1 VRPAKSCVDER
12 SRARPRRS
20 ALTDFE
26 RAPRIARCPSTEPDS
41 SARNHPAEPRI
52 DALITTLLIVALF
65 ALLGSGVWIGL
76 ALSGVAWIGMTLF
89 SSRPA
94 GDAMA
99 VTVWGTASSWTL
111 TALPLFVWMGE
122 ILFRTRL
129 SEDMFKGLAPWLERV
144 PGRLLHTNIIGC
156 TIFAAVSG
164 SSAATCAT
172 IGKMTL
178 PELKQRGYPDDITIG
193 TLAGAGTLGLLI
205 PPSIIMIVYGVT
217 ANVSIAQL
225 FIAGVLPGVLLAA
238 LFSGY
243 IVCWALLHPDRVPA
257 ATERTS
263 FAQKFH
269 ASRHLIPVVLLIALV
284 LGSIYTGLATAT
296 EAAAFGV
303 VGSLAL
309 SAAQRSLDWSSFRA
323 ALLGATRL
331 YCMIAL
337 ILAGAAFLTL
347 AMGYIGLPRE
357 LAEWIGSLG
366 LTPFALIIAL
376 ALFYI
381 VLGCFLDGIS
391 MVVLTM
397 GVILPTVEKAGIDLL
412 WFGIFI
418 VVVVEMAQI
427 TPPVGFNLFVLQGMT
442 KKQIT
447 WIAKQALPM
456 FLLMCIAVF
465 AIWYFPSLVTLLPRH
480 MKL

>member
-1 VRPAKSCVDER
+1 VD
-12 SRARPRRS
+12 
-20 ALTDFE
+20 L
-26 RAPRIARCPSTEPDS
+26 
-41 SARNHPAEPRI
+41 
-52 DALITTLLIVALF
+52 LITALLIVSLF
-65 ALLGSGVWIGL
+65 VLLGSGVWIGL
-76 ALSGVAWIGMTLF
+76 SLTGVAWIGMQLF

-129 SEDMFKGLAPWLERV
+129 SEDMFRGLAPWLERV

-178 PELKQRGYPDDITIG
+178 PELKGRGYPDDITIG

-205 PPSIIMIVYGVT
+205 PPSIIMIVYGVA
-217 ANVSIAQL
+217 ANVSIAHL
-225 FIAGVLPGVLLAA
+225 FIAGVVPGLLLAT

-243 IVCWALLHPDRVPA
+243 IVVWALLHSDKVPA
-257 ATERTS
+257 TAVRTTIT
-263 FAQKFH
+263 QKLY
-269 ASRHLIPVVLLIALV
+269 ASRHLIPVVLLIAAV
-284 LGSIYTGLATAT
+284 LGSIYTGIATAT

-303 VGSLAL
+303 VGAL
-309 SAAQRSLDWSSFRA
+309 VISAVQGALTWTTFRDS
-323 ALLGATRL
+323 LLGATRL

-347 AMGYIGLPRE
+347 SMGYIGLPRH
-357 LAEWIGSLG
+357 LAAWIGGLG
-366 LTPFALIIAL
+366 LSQLALIVAL
-376 ALFYI
+376 MVFYI
-381 VLGCFLDGIS
+381 ILGCFLDGIS

-397 GVILPTVEKAGIDLL
+397 GVILPTVQSAGIDLV

-418 VVVVEMAQI
+418 VLVVEMAQI

-442 KKQIT
+442 GKQIT
-447 WIAKQALPM
+447 WIARHALPM
-456 FLLMCIAVF
+456 LYLMIVATLT
-465 AIWYFPSLVTLLPRH
+465 IYFFPQLVTALPH
-480 MKL
+480 QMKFG

>member
-1 VRPAKSCVDER
+1 M
-12 SRARPRRS
+12 
-20 ALTDFE
+20 
-26 RAPRIARCPSTEPDS
+26 
-41 SARNHPAEPRI
+41 

-65 ALLGSGVWIGL
+65 VLLGSGVWIGL
-76 ALSGVAWIGMTLF
+76 ALAGVAWIGMELF

-99 VTVWGTASSWTL
+99 VTIWGSASSWTL

-129 SEDMFKGLAPWLERV
+129 SEDMFRGLAPWLERV

-178 PELKQRGYPDDITIG
+178 PELKARGYPEDMTIG

-205 PPSIIMIVYGVT
+205 PPSIIMIVYGVM

-225 FIAGVLPGVLLAA
+225 FIAGVIPGILLAL

-243 IVCWALLHPDRVPA
+243 IVVWALMHPDRIPA
-257 ATERTS
+257 ATEKTTI
-263 FAQKFH
+263 AQKVY
-269 ASRHLIPVVLLIALV
+269 ASRHLIPVVLLIMLV
-284 LGSIYTGLATAT
+284 LGSIYTGVATAT

-303 VGSLAL
+303 VGSLVI
-309 SAAQRSLDWSSFRA
+309 SAVQGSLTRSTFTESMM
-323 ALLGATRL
+323 GATRL

-337 ILAGAAFLTL
+337 ILAGASFLTL
-347 AMGYIGLPRE
+347 AMGYIGLPRH
-357 LAEWIGSLG
+357 LAEWIGDLALS
-366 LTPFALIIAL
+366 PFALIIAL
-376 ALFYI
+376 MVFYI
-381 VLGCFLDGIS
+381 ILGCFLDGIS

-397 GVILPTVEKAGIDLL
+397 GVILPTVEAAGIDLL
-412 WFGIFI
+412 WFGIF
-418 VVVVEMAQI
+418 VVLVVEMAQI

-442 KKQIT
+442 KRQIT

-456 FLLMCIAVF
+456 FYLMIVAVLL
-465 AIWYFPSLVTLLPRH
+465 IWYFPQIITFLPEQ
-480 MKL
+480 MKMG

>member
-1 VRPAKSCVDER
+1 M
-12 SRARPRRS
+12 
-20 ALTDFE
+20 
-26 RAPRIARCPSTEPDS
+26 
-41 SARNHPAEPRI
+41 
-52 DALITTLLIVALF
+52 DALITTLLVVALF

-76 ALSGVAWIGMTLF
+76 ALAGVAWIGMELF

-99 VTVWGTASSWTL
+99 VTIWGTSSSWTL
-111 TALPLFVWMGE
+111 TALPLFAWMGE

-129 SEDMFKGLAPWLERV
+129 SEDMFRGLAPWLERL

-178 PELKQRGYPDDITIG
+178 PELGARGYPESMTVG

-217 ANVSIAQL
+217 ADVSIAQL
-225 FIAGVLPGVLLAA
+225 FIAGIVPGLVLAA

-243 IVCWALLHPDRVPA
+243 IVVWALLHPDAIPA
-257 ATERTS
+257 ATEHTTL
-263 FAQKFH
+263 AQKLH
-269 ASRHLIPVVLLIALV
+269 ASRHLIPVMLLIGMV
-284 LGSIYTGLATAT
+284 LGSIYAGIATAT

-303 VGSLAL
+303 VGSLAV
-309 SAAQRSLDWSSFRA
+309 SAAQGSLTRETFAKS
-323 ALLGATRL
+323 LMGATRL
-331 YCMIAL
+331 YCMIAF

-347 AMGYIGLPRE
+347 AMGYIGLPRH
-357 LAEWIGSLG
+357 LAEWIGGLG
-366 LTPFALIIAL
+366 LPPFGLIVALMV
-376 ALFYI
+376 FYI

-397 GVILPTVEKAGIDLL
+397 GVILPTVEAAGIDLI
-412 WFGIFI
+412 WFGVF
-418 VVVVEMAQI
+418 VVLVVEMAQI

-442 KKQIT
+442 KRQIT
-447 WIAKQALPM
+447 QIARETLPM
-456 FLLMCIAVF
+456 FCLVMVAVLL
-465 AIWYFPSLVTLLPRH
+465 IWLFPQLVTALPQQMR
-480 MKL
+480 MG